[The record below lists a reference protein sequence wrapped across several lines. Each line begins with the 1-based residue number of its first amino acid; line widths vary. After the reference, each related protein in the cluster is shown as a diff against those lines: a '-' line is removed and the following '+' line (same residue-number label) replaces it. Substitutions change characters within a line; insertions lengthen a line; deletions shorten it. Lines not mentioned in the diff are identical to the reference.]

1 MGREIGKRGIRIG
14 RKVGKKRIGIVRK
27 VGKKKNENREI
38 VETGMRITRYGRQN
52 KKNEKG

>member
-1 MGREIGKRGIRIG
+1 MGREIRKRGIRTG

-38 VETGMRITRYGRQN
+38 VETGMRITRRQN
-52 KKNEKG
+52 KEKEKG